1 MSKSLAAKNRKRWP
15 TGFFTQ
21 FRMLTWRNYKQAKG
35 RVLHPY
41 DVMKYIFLAAVVGAL
56 FYQIRQNEDSV
67 RDRQGMV
74 TFYLIIIS
82 YPFILNLLHDVY
94 QLDESFLILWLLCL
108 FFIIPTLFEKRQGY
122 SQFHTDFPDT
132 FRLAPSPPK

>member
-1 MSKSLAAKNRKRWP
+1 MLFFLLNYVIISFCILGSKDAIVSFDTIASVSKSLAGTNRKRWP

-41 DVMKYIFLAAVVGAL
+41 DVMKYTFLAVVIGAL
-56 FYQIRQNEDSV
+56 FFQIRQDEDSV

-74 TFYLIIIS
+74 TFLS
-82 YPFILNLLHDVY
+82 YNTCNWIPGFTH
-94 QLDESFLILWLLCL
+94 L
-108 FFIIPTLFEKRQGY
+108 F
-122 SQFHTDFPDT
+122 
-132 FRLAPSPPK
+132 